1 MLKEERFICDLPW
14 KHLSVHPHG
23 NCSICCVSD
32 HNYIGSQA
40 TTGVDAEFRIHNVA
54 TDPLEDIINS
64 DSYKTI
70 RKEMLEGKKP
80 LACKTCWDVEESGGR
95 SKRVRDSVFDVDFDE
110 ITNADGSIDVDLSNI
125 ELRLGNFCNLK
136 CRSCNAESSTS
147 WIDDYYKLKDKVP
160 LPSNFDKVRNSKW
173 SNYDWVEDQQFYD
186 KLISNSPNIR
196 QLHIS
201 GGEPFLV
208 QKHFY
213 LLERLVEDDLA
224 KGIDIFYI
232 TNGNYNFEK
241 LIPVLEKLE
250 NFHNVYISF
259 SLDDIWERNAYIRK
273 LSNFKLTIDN
283 IKKFIQRFDFN
294 YTITQTISAYNFLYC
309 EELSQYLVKEGLYKL
324 DGTGQ
329 IPRIIPNHVH
339 APAYQNA
346 TVIPQSIRQQK
357 IDSIKDK
364 LSSELYHDFYG
375 RYYNSPYNNEI
386 SKFFKVT
393 NAVDKLRREK
403 MNDHFPELFNALKG
417 ELI

>member
-1 MLKEERFICDLPW
+1 MEQQRFICDLPW

-23 NCSICCVSD
+23 NCSICCVAD
-32 HNYIGSQA
+32 HSYLGSQA
-40 TTGVDAEFRIHNVA
+40 LVGEDATLNVLNVS
-54 TDPLEDIINS
+54 TDSIESIVNS

-95 SKRVRDSVFDVDFDE
+95 SKRVRDSVFDVNFDE
-110 ITNADGSIDVDLSNI
+110 ITRPDGSIEVDLSNI

-160 LPSNFDKVRNSKW
+160 LPSNFDKLKKSKW
-173 SNYDWVEDQQFYD
+173 TNYNWVEDTEFYNR
-186 KLISNSPNIR
+186 LIKNSPNIR

-208 QKHFY
+208 HKHFY
-213 LLERLVEDDLA
+213 LLEKLVEDNLA
-224 KGIDIFYI
+224 KDIDIFYI
-232 TNGNYNFEK
+232 TNGNYNFKK
-241 LIPVLEKLE
+241 LIPVLDKLN
-250 NFHNVYISF
+250 NFHKVYISF
-259 SLDDIWERNAYIRK
+259 SLDDIWDRNAYIRK

-283 IKKFIQRFDFN
+283 IKNFLNNYNFY
-294 YTITQTISAYNFLYC
+294 YTITQTISTYNFLYC
-309 EELSQYLVKEGLYKL
+309 EELSQYLLKEGLYNL
-324 DGTGQ
+324 EGTGK

-346 TVIPQSIRQQK
+346 TVIPKVIRQEK
-357 IDSIKDK
+357 LNSIKNLVHKEIYND
-364 LSSELYHDFYG
+364 LYG
-375 RYYNSPYNNEI
+375 RYYNAPENNELTN
-386 SKFFKVT
+386 FFKVT
-393 NAVDKLRREK
+393 NAVDKVRKEK
-403 MNDHFPELFNALKG
+403 MQDYFPELFNVLKS

>member
-1 MLKEERFICDLPW
+1 MEQQRFICDLPW

-23 NCSICCVSD
+23 NCSICCVAD
-32 HNYIGSQA
+32 HSYLGSQA
-40 TTGVDAEFRIHNVA
+40 LVGEDATLNVLNVS
-54 TDPLEDIINS
+54 TDSIESIVNS

-95 SKRVRDSVFDVDFDE
+95 SKRVRDSVFDVNFDE
-110 ITNADGSIDVDLSNI
+110 ITRPDGSIEVDLSNI

-160 LPSNFDKVRNSKW
+160 LPSNFDKLKKSKW
-173 SNYDWVEDQQFYD
+173 TNYNWVEDIEFYNR
-186 KLISNSPNIR
+186 LIKNSPNIR

-208 QKHFY
+208 HKHFY
-213 LLERLVEDDLA
+213 LLEKLVEDNLA
-224 KGIDIFYI
+224 KDIDIFYI
-232 TNGNYNFEK
+232 TNGNYNFKK
-241 LIPVLEKLE
+241 LIPVLDKLN
-250 NFHNVYISF
+250 NFHKVYISF
-259 SLDDIWERNAYIRK
+259 SLDDIWDRNAYIRK

-283 IKKFIQRFDFN
+283 IKNFLNNYNFH
-294 YTITQTISAYNFLYC
+294 YTITQTISTYNFLYC
-309 EELSQYLVKEGLYKL
+309 EELSQYLLSEGLYNL
-324 DGTGQ
+324 EGTGK

-346 TVIPQSIRQQK
+346 TVIPKKIRQK
-357 IDSIKDK
+357 KLDSIKNLVHKEIYND
-364 LSSELYHDFYG
+364 LYG
-375 RYYNSPYNNEI
+375 RYYNSPNNNELTN
-386 SKFFKVT
+386 FFKVT
-393 NAVDKLRREK
+393 NAVDEVRKEK
-403 MNDHFPELFNALKG
+403 MRDYFPELFNVLKS

>member
-1 MLKEERFICDLPW
+1 MEQQRFICDLPW

-23 NCSICCVSD
+23 NCSICCVAD
-32 HNYIGSQA
+32 HSYLGSQA
-40 TTGVDAEFRIHNVA
+40 LVGEDATLNVLNVS
-54 TDPLEDIINS
+54 TDSIESIVNS

-95 SKRVRDSVFDVDFDE
+95 SKRVRDSVFDVNFDE
-110 ITNADGSIDVDLSNI
+110 ITRPDGSIEVDLSNI

-160 LPSNFDKVRNSKW
+160 LPSNFDKLKKSKW
-173 SNYDWVEDQQFYD
+173 TNYNWVEDIEFYNR
-186 KLISNSPNIR
+186 LIKNSPNIR

-208 QKHFY
+208 HKHFY
-213 LLERLVEDDLA
+213 LLEKLVEDNLA
-224 KGIDIFYI
+224 KDIDIFYI
-232 TNGNYNFEK
+232 TNGNYNFKK
-241 LIPVLEKLE
+241 LIPVLDKLN
-250 NFHNVYISF
+250 NFHKVYISF
-259 SLDDIWERNAYIRK
+259 SLDDIWDRNAYIRK

-283 IKKFIQRFDFN
+283 IKNFLNNYNFH
-294 YTITQTISAYNFLYC
+294 YTITQTISTYNFLYC
-309 EELSQYLVKEGLYKL
+309 EELSQYLLSEGLYNL
-324 DGTGQ
+324 EGTGK

-346 TVIPQSIRQQK
+346 TVIPKKIRQK
-357 IDSIKDK
+357 KLDSIKNLVHKEIYND
-364 LSSELYHDFYG
+364 LYG
-375 RYYNSPYNNEI
+375 RYYNSPDNNELTN
-386 SKFFKVT
+386 FFKVT
-393 NAVDKLRREK
+393 NAVDEVRKEK
-403 MNDHFPELFNALKG
+403 MRDYFPELFNVLKS

>member
-1 MLKEERFICDLPW
+1 MKQERFICDLPW

-23 NCSICCVSD
+23 NCSICCVAD
-32 HNYIGSQA
+32 HSYLGSQA
-40 TTGVDAEFRIHNVA
+40 LVGEDATLNVLNVS
-54 TDPLEDIINS
+54 TDSIESIVNS

-95 SKRVRDSVFDVDFDE
+95 SKRVRDSVFDINFDE
-110 ITNADGSIDVDLSNI
+110 ITNSDGSIDVDLSNI

-160 LPSNFDKVRNSKW
+160 LPSNFDKLKKSKW
-173 SNYDWVEDQQFYD
+173 TNYDWVEDTEFYNR
-186 KLISNSPNIR
+186 LIKNSPNIR

-208 QKHFY
+208 HKHFY
-213 LLERLVEDDLA
+213 LLEKLVEDNLA
-224 KGIDIFYI
+224 KDIDIFYI
-232 TNGNYNFEK
+232 TNGNYNFKK
-241 LIPVLEKLE
+241 LIPVLDKLN
-250 NFHNVYISF
+250 NFRKVHISF
-259 SLDDIWERNAYIRK
+259 SLDDVWERNAYIRK

-283 IKKFIQRFDFN
+283 IKNFLNNYNFY
-294 YTITQTISAYNFLYC
+294 YTITQTISTYNFLYC
-309 EELSQYLVKEGLYKL
+309 EELSQYLIKEGLYNL
-324 DGTGQ
+324 EGTGK

-346 TVIPQSIRQQK
+346 TVIPKKIRQK
-357 IDSIKDK
+357 KLDSIKNLVHK
-364 LSSELYHDFYG
+364 EIFNDFYG
-375 RYYNSPYNNEI
+375 RYYNAPDNNEL
-386 SKFFKVT
+386 SNFFKVT
-393 NAVDKLRREK
+393 NAVDKVRKEK
-403 MNDHFPELFNALKG
+403 MQDYFPELYNVLKS

>member
-1 MLKEERFICDLPW
+1 VKQQRFICDLPW

-23 NCSICCVSD
+23 NCSICCVAD
-32 HNYIGSQA
+32 HSYLGSQA
-40 TTGVDAEFRIHNVA
+40 LVGEDATLNVLNVS
-54 TDPLEDIINS
+54 TDSIESIVNS

-95 SKRVRDSVFDVDFDE
+95 SKRVRDSVFDVNFDE
-110 ITNADGSIDVDLSNI
+110 ITRPDGSIEVDLSNI

-160 LPSNFDKVRNSKW
+160 LPSNFDKLKKSKW
-173 SNYDWVEDQQFYD
+173 TNYNWVEDTEFYNR
-186 KLISNSPNIR
+186 LIKNSPNIR

-208 QKHFY
+208 HKHFY
-213 LLERLVEDDLA
+213 LLEKLVEDNLA
-224 KGIDIFYI
+224 KDIDIFYI
-232 TNGNYNFEK
+232 TNGNYNFKK
-241 LIPVLEKLE
+241 LIPVLDKLN
-250 NFHNVYISF
+250 NFHKVYISF
-259 SLDDIWERNAYIRK
+259 SLDDIWDRNAYIRK

-283 IKKFIQRFDFN
+283 IKNFLNNYNFY
-294 YTITQTISAYNFLYC
+294 YTITQTISTYNFLYC
-309 EELSQYLVKEGLYKL
+309 EELSQYLLKEGLYNL
-324 DGTGQ
+324 EGTGK

-346 TVIPQSIRQQK
+346 TVIPKVIRQEK
-357 IDSIKDK
+357 LNSIKNLVHKEIYND
-364 LSSELYHDFYG
+364 LYG
-375 RYYNSPYNNEI
+375 RYYNAPENNELTN
-386 SKFFKVT
+386 FFKVT
-393 NAVDKLRREK
+393 NAVDKVRKEK
-403 MNDHFPELFNALKG
+403 MQDYFPELFNVLKS

>member
-1 MLKEERFICDLPW
+1 VEQQRFICDLPW

-23 NCSICCVSD
+23 NCSICCVAD
-32 HNYIGSQA
+32 HSYLGSQA
-40 TTGVDAEFRIHNVA
+40 LVGEDATLNVLNVS
-54 TDPLEDIINS
+54 TDSIESIVNS

-95 SKRVRDSVFDVDFDE
+95 SKRVRDSVFDVNFDE
-110 ITNADGSIDVDLSNI
+110 ITRPDGSIEVDLSNI

-160 LPSNFDKVRNSKW
+160 LPSNFDKLKKSKW
-173 SNYDWVEDQQFYD
+173 TNYNWVEDTEFYNR
-186 KLISNSPNIR
+186 LIKNSPNIR

-208 QKHFY
+208 HKHFY
-213 LLERLVEDDLA
+213 LLEKLVEDNLA
-224 KGIDIFYI
+224 KDIDIFYI
-232 TNGNYNFEK
+232 TNGNYNFKK
-241 LIPVLEKLE
+241 LIPVLDKLN
-250 NFHNVYISF
+250 NFHKVYISF
-259 SLDDIWERNAYIRK
+259 SLDDIWDRNAYIRK

-283 IKKFIQRFDFN
+283 IKNFLNNYNFY
-294 YTITQTISAYNFLYC
+294 YTITQTISTYNFLYC
-309 EELSQYLVKEGLYKL
+309 EELSQYLLKEGLYNL
-324 DGTGQ
+324 EGTGK

-346 TVIPQSIRQQK
+346 TVIPKVIRQEK
-357 IDSIKDK
+357 LNSIKNLVHKEIYND
-364 LSSELYHDFYG
+364 LYG
-375 RYYNSPYNNEI
+375 RYYNAPENNELTN
-386 SKFFKVT
+386 FFKVT
-393 NAVDKLRREK
+393 NAVDKVRKEK
-403 MNDHFPELFNALKG
+403 MQDYFPELFNVLKS

>member
-1 MLKEERFICDLPW
+1 MEQQRFICDLPW

-23 NCSICCVSD
+23 NCSICCVAD
-32 HNYIGSQA
+32 HSYLGSQA
-40 TTGVDAEFRIHNVA
+40 LVGEDATLNVLNVS
-54 TDPLEDIINS
+54 TDSIESIVNS

-95 SKRVRDSVFDVDFDE
+95 SKRVRDSVFDVNFDE
-110 ITNADGSIDVDLSNI
+110 ITRSDGSIEVDLSNI

-160 LPSNFDKVRNSKW
+160 LPSNFDKLKKSKW
-173 SNYDWVEDQQFYD
+173 TNYNWVEDIEFYNR
-186 KLISNSPNIR
+186 LIKNSPNIR

-208 QKHFY
+208 HKHFY
-213 LLERLVEDDLA
+213 LLEKLVEDNLA
-224 KGIDIFYI
+224 KDIDIFYI
-232 TNGNYNFEK
+232 TNGNYNFKK
-241 LIPVLEKLE
+241 LIPVLDKLN
-250 NFHNVYISF
+250 NFREVYISF
-259 SLDDIWERNAYIRK
+259 SLDDIWDRNAYIRK

-283 IKKFIQRFDFN
+283 IKNFLNNYNFH
-294 YTITQTISAYNFLYC
+294 YTITQTISTYNFLYC
-309 EELSQYLVKEGLYKL
+309 EELSQYLLSEGLYNL
-324 DGTGQ
+324 EGTGK

-346 TVIPQSIRQQK
+346 TVIPKKIRQK
-357 IDSIKDK
+357 KLDSIKNLVHKEIYND
-364 LSSELYHDFYG
+364 LYG
-375 RYYNSPYNNEI
+375 RYYNSPDNNELTN
-386 SKFFKVT
+386 FFKVT
-393 NAVDKLRREK
+393 NAVDEVRKEK
-403 MNDHFPELFNALKG
+403 MRDYFPELFNVLKS

>member
-1 MLKEERFICDLPW
+1 MKQQRFICDLPW

-23 NCSICCVSD
+23 NCSICCVAD
-32 HNYIGSQA
+32 HSYLGSQA
-40 TTGVDAEFRIHNVA
+40 LVGEDATLNVLNVS
-54 TDPLEDIINS
+54 TDSIESIVNS

-95 SKRVRDSVFDVDFDE
+95 SKRVRDSVFDVNFDE
-110 ITNADGSIDVDLSNI
+110 ITRPDGSIEVDLSNI

-160 LPSNFDKVRNSKW
+160 LPSNFDKLKKSKW
-173 SNYDWVEDQQFYD
+173 TNYNWVEDTEFYNR
-186 KLISNSPNIR
+186 LIKNSPNIR

-208 QKHFY
+208 HKHFY
-213 LLERLVEDDLA
+213 LLEKLVEDNLA
-224 KGIDIFYI
+224 KDIDIFYI
-232 TNGNYNFEK
+232 TNGNYNFKK
-241 LIPVLEKLE
+241 LIPVLDKLN
-250 NFHNVYISF
+250 NFHKVYISF
-259 SLDDIWERNAYIRK
+259 SLDDIWDRNAYIRK

-283 IKKFIQRFDFN
+283 IKNFLNNYNFY
-294 YTITQTISAYNFLYC
+294 YTITQTISTYNFLYC
-309 EELSQYLVKEGLYKL
+309 EELSQYLLKEGLYNL
-324 DGTGQ
+324 EGTGK

-346 TVIPQSIRQQK
+346 TVIPKVIRQEK
-357 IDSIKDK
+357 LNSIKNLVHKEIYND
-364 LSSELYHDFYG
+364 LYG
-375 RYYNSPYNNEI
+375 RYYNAPENNELTN
-386 SKFFKVT
+386 FFKVT
-393 NAVDKLRREK
+393 NAVDKVRKEK
-403 MNDHFPELFNALKG
+403 MQDYFPELFNVLKS